1 LPTGRSRNCRDA
13 IRPRFKQ
20 SVGATPHDYLV
31 ATATR
36 RAQELLTETEM
47 PLAEIALATGFS
59 DQSHFSR
66 RFREHL
72 NASPSASGVP
82 GDRAFP

>member
-1 LPTGRSRNCRDA
+1 
-13 IRPRFKQ
+13 
-20 SVGATPHDYLV
+20 
-31 ATATR
+31 
-36 RAQELLTETEM
+36 M

-72 NASPSASGVP
+72 NASPSAFR
-82 GDRAFP
+82 RARR